1 MAIDEQG
8 RRAVGLQHVVFAGI
22 DLSDHFEVMEVQA
35 PAFGSITANTSDVPG
50 KAGVHFHSKDE
61 GPIEIVLRMMARA
74 DDENPASV
82 IERWRG
88 LKPLLV
94 HDEPERLHLDSER
107 YYKALVTGD
116 FGLSF
121 MGPRGAVDV
130 TFTCF
135 DPRLFGET
143 HVHAL
148 KAGENRLYVRSG
160 SDVWPTVKVTGAS
173 PNLQVRNQATYDQV
187 LIPDSGEAEITID
200 MENCKV
206 ASGLG
211 FLPVDLSVSDFF
223 QLRANE
229 EACIYLSSG
238 EGTVEYT
245 EVY

>member
-8 RRAVGLQHVVFAGI
+8 RRAVGLQHVVFAGV
-22 DLSDHFEVMEVQA
+22 DLSDYFEVMEVQA
-35 PAFGSITANTSDVPG
+35 PAFGKITANTSEVPG
-50 KAGVHFHSKDE
+50 KAGAHYHSKQEDS
-61 GPIEIVLRMMARA
+61 IEIVLRMMARA

-88 LKPLLV
+88 LKPLLI
-94 HDEPERLHLDSER
+94 HDEPERLYFNSER

-143 HVHAL
+143 HTHAL
-148 KAGENRLYVRSG
+148 KAGENRFFVRSG
-160 SDVWPTVKVTGAS
+160 SDVWPIIRISGAGR
-173 PNLQVRNQATYDQV
+173 NLRVRNQATYDQV
-187 LIPDSGEAEITID
+187 LVPDSGEAEVTID

-211 FLPVDLSVSDFF
+211 YLPVDLSVSDFF
-223 QLRANE
+223 TLAANE
-229 EACIYLSSG
+229 EACISVSSG